1 MQINVGRILCAL
13 VCVSCSA
20 VMSDTQVNVVS
31 VGDWGSASLGGYH
44 LKNAEATSSAL
55 HRYIEDHAP
64 KLVLNPGDNF
74 YYCGI
79 QNGSDPQITAD
90 FVDLFG
96 SFNLP
101 WYNALGNHDYG
112 FNPEAQLSLNQTI
125 PTWIMDARYYHRRI
139 ELVPSLILNVIVL
152 DTNPCVSDYRGNDR
166 AKWDP
171 CGLQYPTCEPVADP
185 CRFHENILEQECK
198 PQLEWFNATLAS
210 IDTANEWVFVVG
222 HHKANEIDVENFQ
235 ALLSDERV
243 HLYINGHAHNL
254 EHYAIDGNPKYMT
267 TGAGGMVIGHIDLD
281 GTQPSG
287 TQPSRF
293 HSMWLKTVTGFTSHT
308 FEANYSTVA
317 TEFWDTKQ
325 NVLYNFT
332 VVHPGDRNGMR
343 KLLDR
348 AISSR

>member
-1 MQINVGRILCAL
+1 MLLCAL
-13 VCVSCSA
+13 LCASSCVVA
-20 VMSDTQVNVVS
+20 DNNILS
-31 VGDWGSASLGGYH
+31 VGDWGSAALGGYH
-44 LKNAEATSSAL
+44 LKNVQATSNAL
-55 HRYIEDHAP
+55 QQYVKDRAP
-64 KLVLNPGDNF
+64 QLVLNPGDNF

-79 QNGSDPQITAD
+79 QNGSDPQISTD

-96 SFNLP
+96 SINVS

-112 FNPEAQLSLNQTI
+112 FNPDAQLSLNQTI
-125 PTWIMDARYYHRRI
+125 PTWVMDGRYYHRRTV
-139 ELVPSLILNVIVL
+139 LSPSAVALNVIVL

-198 PQLEWFNATLAS
+198 PQLDWFNATLAS
-210 IDTANEWVFVVG
+210 IDTDNEWVFVVG

-235 ALLSDERV
+235 ALLSDDRV

-254 EHYAIDGNPKYMT
+254 EHYSIDGNPKYIT
-267 TGAGGMVIGHIDLD
+267 TGAGGMVIGHLD
-281 GTQPSG
+281 MATPSTDSSG
-287 TQPSRF
+287 RV

-308 FEANYSTVA
+308 FLDASTVA
-317 TEFWDTKQ
+317 TEFWDTQQ

-343 KLLDR
+343 KVLDR

>member
-1 MQINVGRILCAL
+1 MPIHIHGLLWALLCASS
-13 VCVSCSA
+13 CVVA
-20 VMSDTQVNVVS
+20 AEQVNILS
-31 VGDWGSASLGGYH
+31 VGDWGSAALGGYH
-44 LKNAEATSSAL
+44 LKNVQATSNAL
-55 HRYIEDHAP
+55 QQYVKERAP
-64 KLVLNPGDNF
+64 QLVLNPGDNF

-79 QNGSDPQITAD
+79 QNGSDPQINTD

-96 SFNLP
+96 SINVP

-112 FNPEAQLSLNQTI
+112 FNPDAQLSLNQTI
-125 PTWIMDARYYHRRI
+125 PTWVMDGRYYHRRVQ
-139 ELVPSLILNVIVL
+139 LVPSSLILNVIVL

-198 PQLEWFNATLAS
+198 PQLDWFNATLAS
-210 IDTANEWVFVVG
+210 IDTDTEWVFVVG

-235 ALLSDERV
+235 QLLSDDRV

-254 EHYAIDGNPKYMT
+254 EHYSIDGNPKYMT
-267 TGAGGMVIGHIDLD
+267 TGAGGMVIGHLD
-281 GTQPSG
+281 VATPSTDSSG
-287 TQPSRF
+287 RI

-308 FEANYSTVA
+308 FAEDHSTVT
-317 TEFWDTKQ
+317 TEFWDTQQ

-332 VVHPGDRNGMR
+332 VAH
-343 KLLDR
+343 
-348 AISSR
+348 SSRR